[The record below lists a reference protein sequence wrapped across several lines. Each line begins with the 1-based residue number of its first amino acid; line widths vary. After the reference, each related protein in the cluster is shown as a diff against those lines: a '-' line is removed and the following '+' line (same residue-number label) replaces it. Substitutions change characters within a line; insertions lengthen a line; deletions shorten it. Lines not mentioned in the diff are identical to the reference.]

1 MKQVLAPAI
10 LASILPLAAA
20 CAPERSPPPNSAL
33 EGLPITGSVPFAK
46 SLGFTR
52 CLDFNAY
59 LRCRREGIMFAG
71 EGPYS
76 GAVDSSGTDGRGG
89 FQGLTLWSE
98 QDQFAVTKV
107 GQRLIAAGWTLCRT
121 GTADRGDQSI
131 YTKPGSSIRVSIDAS
146 YWGKRR
152 LRVLPESGAP
162 TGKCW

>member
-1 MKQVLAPAI
+1 MKRMAMIVGLA
-10 LASILPLAAA
+10 LVSA
-20 CAPERSPPPNSAL
+20 CSPDNRTPPRNTAL
-33 EGLPITGSVPFAK
+33 DGLPITGSVPFAQ
-46 SLGFTR
+46 SLGFKR

-89 FQGLTLWSE
+89 FHNLTLWSE

-107 GQRLIAAGWTLCRT
+107 GLRLLAAGWKLCRT

-131 YTKPGSSIRVSIDAS
+131 YTKAGSPVRVSIDAS

-152 LRVLPESGAP
+152 LRILPEQGQP

>member
-1 MKQVLAPAI
+1 MKSVLAIATLV
-10 LASILPLAAA
+10 LATA
-20 CAPERSPPPNSAL
+20 CSGGPEQAPPPNTSL
-33 EGLPITGSVPFAK
+33 NGLPITGSVPFAK

-76 GAVDSSGTDGRGG
+76 GAVDSSGTDGRSG
-89 FQGLTLWSE
+89 FDQLTMWSE
-98 QDQFAVTKV
+98 QDQFVVTKV
-107 GQRLIAAGWTLCRT
+107 GLRLLAAGWTLCRT

-131 YTKPGSSIRVSIDAS
+131 YTKAGSPVRVSIDAS

-152 LRVLPESGAP
+152 LRVLPEQGQP

>member
-1 MKQVLAPAI
+1 MQRWTVIVGLA
-10 LASILPLAAA
+10 LLSA
-20 CAPERSPPPNSAL
+20 CGGPEVSPPANTSL

-59 LRCRREGIMFAG
+59 LRCRREGIMFVG

-89 FQGLTLWSE
+89 FRNLTLWSE

-107 GQRLIAAGWTLCRT
+107 GQRLLAAGWRLCRT

-131 YTKPGSSIRVSIDAS
+131 YTKPGSAVRVSIDAS

-152 LRVLPESGAP
+152 LRVIPESGQP